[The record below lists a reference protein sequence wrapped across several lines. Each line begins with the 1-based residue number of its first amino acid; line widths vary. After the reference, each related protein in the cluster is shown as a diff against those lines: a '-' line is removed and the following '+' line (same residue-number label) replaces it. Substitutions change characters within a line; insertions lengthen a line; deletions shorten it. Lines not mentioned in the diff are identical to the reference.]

1 MATLD
6 IDDLRALLHLS
17 DLGNFTRA
25 AEALGTTQSAVSLR
39 LKRLEEK
46 LGRKLVE
53 RSPRL
58 VQFTPDG
65 AALVAHGRSVLLAHD
80 AALAALDRQPLPPL
94 TLGISDHVM
103 GDRLPELFARLKEM
117 LPQLRFAIRIG
128 LSRDLLA
135 QFETGG
141 FDAILLRGE
150 TARPKAADGERL
162 LEDGLAW
169 FAAPSF
175 AWNPE
180 EPLPLLALA
189 APCGIRA
196 AAVKALEKKRVPWT
210 ESFTGGGVMAVAAA
224 VSAGLGVA
232 ALGRS
237 LAPPGT
243 RDVTERLGL
252 PPLPSSAIL
261 LRSHVS
267 DPRLARPLREF
278 AAAVKHVLRGR

>member
-6 IDDLRALLHLS
+6 IDDLRALTLLS
-17 DLGNFTRA
+17 DLGSFTRA
-25 AEALGTTQSAVSLR
+25 AEALGATQSAVSLR

-46 LGRKLVE
+46 LGRRLVE
-53 RSPRL
+53 RTPRL

-65 AALVAHGRSVLLAHD
+65 ITLLAHGRSILLAHD
-80 AALAALDRQPLPPL
+80 AALTALDNQPLPPL
-94 TLGISDHVM
+94 AIGISDHVM
-103 GDRLPELFARLKEM
+103 GDRLPEVLARLTAV
-117 LPQLRFAIRIG
+117 LPQLRISIRIG
-128 LSRDLLA
+128 LSRDLLV
-135 QFETGG
+135 QFEAGA
-141 FDAILLRGE
+141 FDAILLRAE
-150 TARPKAADGERL
+150 NSRPRAADGEPL
-162 LEDGLAW
+162 LADGLAW
-169 FAAPSF
+169 FAAPTFTWS
-175 AWNPE
+175 AG

-196 AAVKALEKKRVPWT
+196 AAVKALEKKRVPWV

-224 VSAGLGVA
+224 ASAGLGVA
-232 ALGRS
+232 ALGRT

-243 RDVTERLGL
+243 RDVTQRFGL
-252 PPLPSSAIL
+252 PPLPASAIL